1 MMIIVKKTFLK
12 LISIPKKL
20 YYKFF
25 SKFFEG
31 KIQYYDRHQS
41 YKDYIKKQIEKTKDP
56 KRIAKWTGVEW
67 EKKILGFRNLF
78 DRNKDYLKNKENA
91 ICLGARTGQEV
102 LVLQELGLKAVGL
115 DLVPF
120 PPYTIQGD
128 IHSIPF
134 KDGEFDF
141 VFTNIFDHSLYP
153 EKFVS
158 EIERISKKNSHI
170 IINLQLNNPGDDYS
184 ENLIN
189 DPKSVE
195 KMFKNSELI
204 ISRKI
209 KNTFDE
215 MNYEFVLQKN

>member
-1 MMIIVKKTFLK
+1 MLIKKIFLK
-12 LISIPKKL
+12 LIIFTKKV

-25 SKFFEG
+25 SEFFEG
-31 KIQYYDRHQS
+31 KIQHYNRHNS
-41 YKDYIKKQIEKTKDP
+41 YEDYLKNQIEKTKDP
-56 KRIAKWTGVEW
+56 DRIAKWTGVEW
-67 EKKILGFRNLF
+67 NKKVLGFKNLF
-78 DRNKDYLKNKENA
+78 ERNKIYLKDKNNA

-102 LVLQELGLKAVGL
+102 FVLQELGIKTIGL
-115 DLVPF
+115 DLVAF
-120 PPYTIQGD
+120 PPYTIKGD
-128 IHSIPF
+128 IHNISF

-158 EIERISKKNSHI
+158 EIERISKKNAHL

-189 DPKSVE
+189 DPKSVK
-195 KMFKNSELI
+195 KMFKHSDLV

-215 MNYEFVLQKN
+215 MNYEFVFLKK